1 MQNAVLGTGAV
12 GGEGWERADKSCKA
26 LVQCKGW
33 DDSIAVGA
41 RGGAASLLTPL
52 GWSVLEGQVGC
63 EHSRW
68 SS

>member
-12 GGEGWERADKSCKA
+12 GGRGWERADKSFK
-26 LVQCKGW
+26 CKGW
-33 DDSIAVGA
+33 VDSIAVGA